1 MKREEKSA
9 ASRQRI
15 LSAAMEE
22 FSQRGYE
29 GASLS
34 TLCTEKEISKGLIYH
49 YFTGKDELYLLC
61 VAQCF
66 DDFTLCLEHA
76 AKALC
81 GSVRKKL
88 GDYFDTRLR
97 FFAEIPRYPGI
108 FADAVFNT
116 PPSLAEQI
124 SQRRAGFDQL
134 NLSVLTAILKSQPLR
149 PGLTPEEVA
158 EDFRAYMD
166 YFNLRFRAD
175 MRAGQPVKEILLEH
189 EEKCRRQLDI
199 LLYGVWERNNE
210 E

>member
-1 MKREEKSA
+1 MARHNSRNTRSRIVTASWELFYEK
-9 ASRQRI
+9 
-15 LSAAMEE
+15 
-22 FSQRGYE
+22 GYDDTTVDDIVE
-29 GASLS
+29 RSG
-34 TLCTEKEISKGLIYH
+34 TSKGSFYH
-49 YFTGKDELYLLC
+49 YFAGKDELYLLC

-66 DDFTLCLEHA
+66 EDFTACLEHA
-76 AKALC
+76 AEALC

-88 GDYFDTRLR
+88 GDYFDARLR
-97 FFAEIPRYPGI
+97 FFAENPRYPGI

-149 PGLTPEEVA
+149 PGLSPEEVA